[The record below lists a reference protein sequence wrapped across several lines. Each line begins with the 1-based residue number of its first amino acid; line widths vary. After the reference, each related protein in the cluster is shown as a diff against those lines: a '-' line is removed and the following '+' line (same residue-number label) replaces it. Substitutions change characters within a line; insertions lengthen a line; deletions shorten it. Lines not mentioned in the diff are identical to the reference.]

1 MTAPVFAP
9 SRTFHAIDIENLVG
23 SGRPA
28 EATVAALRTAYLA
41 VVKVRP
47 LDQMVVACNRASL
60 VDVGFGWGPRH
71 AHYRVGVGH
80 NGADWE
86 LLGVL
91 ECEGVADRF
100 RQVVIASGDGIFAP
114 MAARLAAAGCDVT
127 VVSRRASLSARL
139 ELAAQRVVFLPE
151 SRLDAASTPLPRRK
165 FA

>member
-1 MTAPVFAP
+1 MFAT

-28 EATVAALRTAYLA
+28 HATVAALRTTYLA
-41 VVKVRP
+41 VVNVTP
-47 LDQMVVACNRASL
+47 LDQMVVACNRGSL

-71 AHYRVGVGH
+71 AHYRVGIGH

-114 MAARLAAAGCDVT
+114 MAARLTEARCDVT
-127 VVSRRASLSARL
+127 VVSRRASLSPRL
-139 ELAAQRVVFLPE
+139 KLAAKRVVYLPE
-151 SRLDAASTPLPRRK
+151 PRLSTASVSLPVGEAA
-165 FA
+165 